1 MIWRILLLVLAV
13 CIGLLSFTV
22 YTLHSAQKALENVPS
37 VYTFGPP
44 DADLEV
50 VGFLD
55 YSCAHCR
62 EAWPAIMEAV
72 KKDGKVRFAPLL
84 ISPPGGDD
92 EYAMRLTYA
101 AAVQE
106 KYKEAFTHII
116 GDYRPMGEESVE
128 VLSLKAGLDAAGLRE
143 DIGTPIVDG
152 QINKNTELFK
162 KLGGQYT
169 PAFFIGPRIKYVPA
183 STPTTEDFLRV
194 FQEARGILQKKAPE
208 KEKAEP

>member
-1 MIWRILLLVLAV
+1 MIWRFFLLALAAS
-13 CIGLLSFTV
+13 IGLLSFTV
-22 YTLHSAQKALENVPS
+22 YTLYSAQKALERVPS
-37 VYTFGPP
+37 VYTFGPE
-44 DADLEV
+44 DADIKV

-92 EYAMRLTYA
+92 EYALRLTYA

-116 GDYRPMGEESVE
+116 SDYRPIGEESVDD
-128 VLSLKAGLDAAGLRE
+128 LSLKAGLDAARLRE

-169 PAFFIGPRIKYVPA
+169 PAFFIGPRIKYVPT

-194 FQEARGILQKKAPE
+194 FQEARGEARTKALK